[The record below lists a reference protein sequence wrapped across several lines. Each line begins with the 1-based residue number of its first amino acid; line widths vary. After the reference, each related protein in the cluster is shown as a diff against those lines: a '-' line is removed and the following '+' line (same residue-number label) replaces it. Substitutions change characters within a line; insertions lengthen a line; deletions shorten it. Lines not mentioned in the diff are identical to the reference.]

1 MGMGAITN
9 PNLGSGIGGLT
20 SMQNSG
26 ISGVNMSSNSANF
39 NIQGTNGKFESNFLN
54 NTFLS
59 YSDNKFNV
67 I

>member
-26 ISGVNMSSNSANF
+26 ISGVNMGSNSANF
-39 NIQGTNGKFESNFLN
+39 NIQGTNGKFESNF
-54 NTFLS
+54 
-59 YSDNKFNV
+59 
-67 I
+67 